1 MLSKEDF
8 NALIE
13 TIKTSLDETSGAKIS
28 EDLLKVIGT
37 YGEAIDKIDEIA
49 KDIEK
54 LKSDNA
60 DLLEVNGKLF
70 KKIGFDE
77 KPEEKSPVVEEDE
90 EIKLEDVVDEK
101 GELK

>member
-1 MLSKEDF
+1 MAANIL
-8 NALIE
+8 
-13 TIKTSLDETSGAKIS
+13 
-28 EDLLKVIGT
+28 
-37 YGEAIDKIDEIA
+37 KIDEIA

-54 LKSDNA
+54 LKTDNA

-77 KPEEKSPVVEEDE
+77 KPEEKSPVVDDDNV